1 MSIFCLGYTPYI
13 LKFENQDLTC
23 NQGVENCREVSYYIQ
38 LKDCSEKYCPRT
50 LSKDLI
56 TGKVISLND
65 TNLLHFSKTIFRDFD
80 EGK

>member
-38 LKDCSEKYCPRT
+38 LKDCSEKYCKILQELYRR
-50 LSKDLI
+50 I
-56 TGKVISLND
+56 
-65 TNLLHFSKTIFRDFD
+65 LLRVKL
-80 EGK
+80 